1 MVSWF
6 TDKGKHSAL
15 TVFQDPEHN
24 LRTSAEFRL
33 FEVLQK
39 RQALFSELDCAE
51 LKKEDCKPEATE
63 RKCAWDLEKKTCTI
77 CEELASGTKVVR
89 GPDWSWGNQDGKQG
103 GTGVTQGAYGE
114 EEDGWVR
121 VKWDHDG
128 YTENYRMGAGGKYDL
143 KVAPARCPAP
153 YVAAAEEQIPKEN
166 LGSFCTPEVDAC
178 ADKCSGMENCT
189 AFSFK
194 KMSTTRRCVTR
205 IAKTVHPPL
214 NGNCILLGGES
225 YGSQDE
231 FLDEYNIKRSSFS
244 HRVCLR
250 REGSSGIVALK
261 QRSNQT
267 PLTPDLK

>member
-1 MVSWF
+1 VSPEEKFYTAATKIGTMVSWL
-6 TDKGKHSAL
+6 TDKEEHSAL
-15 TVFQDPEHN
+15 AVFQDPEHN

-33 FEVLQK
+33 FEVLEK
-39 RQALFSELDCAE
+39 RQALYSGLDCAE
-51 LKKEDCKPEATE
+51 LKKEDCKSEATKS
-63 RKCAWDLEKKTCTI
+63 KCAWDFEEETCT
-77 CEELASGTKVVR
+77 T
-89 GPDWSWGNQDGKQG
+89 
-103 GTGVTQGAYGE
+103 
-114 EEDGWVR
+114 
-121 VKWDHDG
+121 
-128 YTENYRMGAGGKYDL
+128 
-143 KVAPARCPAP
+143 RCPAS

-166 LGSFCTPEVDAC
+166 LGSFCTPEVDVC
-178 ADKCSGMENCT
+178 ANKCSGMDFCT

-194 KMSTTRRCVTR
+194 KMSTIRRCVTS
-205 IAKTVHPPL
+205 IAITVQL
-214 NGNCILLGGES
+214 DWNGNCILLGGGS